1 MRPTY
6 LYDDSREARSTIG
19 AKFPMVQNRSMST
32 ILVTGATGTLGTPTT
47 AQLRAAGHD
56 VRALSRRTA
65 PGLTTGDLLTGEGVA
80 AALDGV
86 DTVIH
91 LATGLKDVTQAGTA
105 IDAARVAGV
114 AHFVLISIV
123 GIEDIPLGYYK
134 GKVEI
139 ERMLQGS
146 GLPHTILRATQFH
159 EFVDGLFRSQKLSP
173 VVVAPAF
180 SFQPIAV
187 SEVAARL
194 VELAGSDP
202 AGRVADVG
210 GPRQRTARDLAEA
223 WKQAS
228 GSRRP
233 IWTVRLPGKTVAGFA
248 AGHHLVPGPAY
259 GTGTFEDYLA
269 TTYGTTPATPR

>member
-1 MRPTY
+1 
-6 LYDDSREARSTIG
+6 
-19 AKFPMVQNRSMST
+19 MST

-47 AQLRAAGHD
+47 AQLTAAGHD
-56 VRALSRRTA
+56 VRALSRRTG
-65 PGLTTGDLLTGEGVA
+65 PGLTTGDLLTGEGIA

-86 DTVIH
+86 DTVVH
-91 LATGLKDVTQAGTA
+91 LATGLKDVDLARTMIAVA
-105 IDAARVAGV
+105 RAADI

-159 EFVDGLFRSQKLSP
+159 AFVDTIFRSQRFSP

-180 SFQPIAV
+180 SFQPIAA

-202 AGRVADVG
+202 AGRVTDIG
-210 GPRQRTARDLAEA
+210 GPQQRTARDLAAA
-223 WKQAS
+223 WKRAS

-233 IWTVRLPGKTVAGFA
+233 IWTVRLPGKTIAGYA
-248 AGHHLVPGPAY
+248 AGHHLVPGPAF
-259 GTGTFEDYLA
+259 GKGTFEEYLA
-269 TTYGTTPATPR
+269 EKYGVTPATPR